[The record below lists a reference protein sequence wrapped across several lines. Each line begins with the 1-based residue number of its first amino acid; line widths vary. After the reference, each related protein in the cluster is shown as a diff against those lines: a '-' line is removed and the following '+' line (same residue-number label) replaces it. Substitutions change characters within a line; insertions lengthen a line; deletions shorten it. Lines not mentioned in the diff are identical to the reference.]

1 MDDLISEVVIFTS
14 SPTEVPKCAA
24 NQYPRM
30 ISLSFND
37 SKEPINILFGSIET
51 SDSFFTSI
59 PVRAIPFDL
68 LPIDINACV

>member
-37 SKEPINILFGSIET
+37 SKDPINILSGRIET
-51 SDSFFTSI
+51 
-59 PVRAIPFDL
+59 
-68 LPIDINACV
+68 